1 MSQQNLFDQTTPA
14 KTQTKTDKRAEITA
28 NTLEI
33 DPGDSETYTP
43 QSIKQSL
50 QELLKHGLLYSDSK
64 PKLYRQALAN
74 STAINAFLSALD
86 LKLVIDE
93 VRGLAFLTV
102 ADAVR
107 TGDYNEAGVQD
118 TTTDNSLSEDD
129 WSHPLVRR
137 QRLNMEQSLLLAILR
152 QFYVTHEQDAG
163 IGSAPAVMTVDEVQ
177 ASLNLFLGDSGS
189 DTKDEK
195 RALALLEK
203 LKGHG
208 IVSEV
213 DAQLQFTIRP
223 IITHVA
229 NPATLTAL
237 LEHYRQ
243 QALANPDNT
252 AD

>member
-1 MSQQNLFDQTTPA
+1 MSQQNLFDPATPA
-14 KTQTKTDKRAEITA
+14 KTQTKTDKSAEMTA

-33 DPGDSETYTP
+33 NPGDSEAYTP

-74 STAINAFLSALD
+74 STKINAFLSALD

-107 TGDYNEAGVQD
+107 TGDNDEAGVQD
-118 TTTDNSLSEDD
+118 TTDNSLSEAD

-163 IGSAPAVMTVDEVQ
+163 IGSAPAVMNVDEVQ

>member
-1 MSQQNLFDQTTPA
+1 MSQQNLFDQATLA
-14 KTQTKTDKRAEITA
+14 KKQTKTDKSAEMTA

-33 DPGDSETYTP
+33 DSGDSETYTP

-50 QELLKHGLLYSDSK
+50 QELLKHGLLYSDNK
-64 PKLYRQALAN
+64 PKLYRQALVN
-74 STAINAFLSALD
+74 SAAINAFLSALD

-107 TGDYNEAGVQD
+107 TGDHNEAGVQENS
-118 TTTDNSLSEDD
+118 DNSLSEDD

-152 QFYVTHEQDAG
+152 QFYVTHEQNAG
-163 IGSAPAVMTVDEVQ
+163 IGNAPAIMTVDEVQ

-208 IVSEV
+208 IVSEI

-229 NPATLTAL
+229 NPATLTTL

-243 QALANPDNT
+243 LAAANADNA